1 MEHIRKRILISGVVA
16 LFFLLLPLLFSLSS
30 NMLDLLVMFFI
41 YVILAQAWNLMG
53 GYAGQ
58 INLGLAA
65 FFGCGVFITHVLWK
79 AEVPIVFAVITGAAA
94 TLMLVGVIGI
104 PTLRL
109 RGMYFAIGTL
119 ALAETLRILVGNIFP
134 LTFYMPASYAVEY
147 SLVSRYY
154 FALVAVI
161 IALVAVFLVVNSRLG
176 LAMTSLRDD
185 EEAAH
190 VTGVDIFKCKVT
202 AFAISASLAG
212 LAGGIYAYF
221 RLSLLPLSAFTP
233 LWTFTPLMAAS
244 IGGAGTF
251 MGPII
256 GCLFLVILQEVF
268 ALTLGEAYLIVFGIL
283 FILVVLFFPYG
294 LIGIFDRVK
303 TLALP
308 ASRAR

>member
-1 MEHIRKRILISGVVA
+1 
-16 LFFLLLPLLFSLSS
+16 
-30 NMLDLLVMFFI
+30 
-41 YVILAQAWNLMG
+41 
-53 GYAGQ
+53 
-58 INLGLAA
+58 
-65 FFGCGVFITHVLWK
+65 
-79 AEVPIVFAVITGAAA
+79 
-94 TLMLVGVIGI
+94 
-104 PTLRL
+104 
-109 RGMYFAIGTL
+109 
-119 ALAETLRILVGNIFP
+119 
-134 LTFYMPASYAVEY
+134 
-147 SLVSRYY
+147 
-154 FALVAVI
+154 
-161 IALVAVFLVVNSRLG
+161 
-176 LAMTSLRDD
+176 
-185 EEAAH
+185 